1 MYDSYSYE
9 FNYCSTL
16 WFAGFIYRKNVGNF
30 SLRLIP
36 RKTIGEK
43 HPLKPHL
50 SCFLCFPA
58 IDPNNIGHVH
68 SAYNMYFSACFLSRN
83 SVFLSQQ
90 INQQCFLAGL
100 SAQPN
105 GAIFLQNYCI
115 FHSCVSPILCF
126 SYSYIFSI
134 LRSKGSLK
142 K

>member
-68 SAYNMYFSACFLSRN
+68 SAYNPYFSACF
-83 SVFLSQQ
+83 FKPE
-90 INQQCFLAGL
+90 QCF
-100 SAQPN
+100 SFTTNQPTVFFSRLISTAER
-105 GAIFLQNYCI
+105 GHILTKLLYFS
-115 FHSCVSPILCF
+115 FLCF
-126 SYSYIFSI
+126 SHFMFFLFLYFFNPTFK
-134 LRSKGSLK
+134 REP
-142 K
+142 